1 MLDSDHVILLTL
13 STKGNVSHR
22 ADARQTISAM
32 SSKLFGSYFR
42 VAKLKYGDSASL
54 EAFSPLSPPRCESRS
69 KGFRKCQHDCR
80 QICGYISFIM
90 RVAFSLSSLSSKLFN
105 LYLLPPS
112 STSTAREPPPL
123 QPPSSSSSLT

>member
-13 STKGNVSHR
+13 EKVSQR
-22 ADARQTISAM
+22 TDARQTISAM
-32 SSKLFGSYFR
+32 PSKLFGSYFR
-42 VAKLKYGDSASL
+42 VVKLKHGDSASL
-54 EAFSPLSPPRCESRS
+54 EALSPLSPPCCESRS

-90 RVAFSLSSLSSKLFN
+90 RVAFSLSSLSSTRFN

-112 STSTAREPPPL
+112 SNSTGREPPPL
-123 QPPSSSSSLT
+123 QLPSSSSSLT